1 MVLHTAQVPLK
12 RDATVSPRGRQG
24 MVFVVE
30 DNADTRAS
38 LTDALVA
45 DGFDVFATGNG
56 REALDQLTTA
66 SKPDAIV
73 LDLYMPGL
81 SGFEV
86 YRMLRDDPQLAAIP
100 LIVVTAASPAQRM
113 GLNVTATIR
122 KPLDLYELLY
132 TVRRAV
138 APEGPA
144 TSA

>member
-1 MVLHTAQVPLK
+1 MVLPAAKVPLK
-12 RDATVSPRGRQG
+12 RDVTVSPRGRQG
-24 MVFVVE
+24 MVLVVE

-56 REALDQLTTA
+56 REALHQLTTA

-81 SGFEV
+81 SGFEI
-86 YRMLRDDPQLAAIP
+86 YRMLRDDPHLAAIP
-100 LIVVTAASPAQRM
+100 IIVVTAASPAQRT

-122 KPLDLYELLY
+122 KPIDLYELLY
-132 TVRRAV
+132 TVRNATHK
-138 APEGPA
+138 GPA
-144 TSA
+144 TPA